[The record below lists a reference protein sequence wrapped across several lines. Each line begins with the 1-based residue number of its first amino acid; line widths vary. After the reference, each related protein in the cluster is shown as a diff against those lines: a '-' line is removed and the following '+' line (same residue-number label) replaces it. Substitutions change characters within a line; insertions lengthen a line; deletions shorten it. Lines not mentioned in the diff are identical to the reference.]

1 MAGNVPPPPA
11 FLPSPGEPTMPFEM
25 WMRMFNNYLLAAC
38 KTLSIR
44 SSVSAELDR
53 LLNAGVIERIDA
65 SPWVSPIVVTGRKTG
80 GIRMCADLPA
90 LRTAQTS
97 GNCRT
102 MSSKATLALLI
113 YGILMH
119 YSVYCSPVGLS
130 DPSFRFDSEFY
141 DEDGNSLSPLEFERE
156 DVEVRSAPDV
166 DDVFS
171 LFYPAQERT
180 ERHADGM
187 FNKAYRKALGQLS
200 ARKYLH
206 SLVAKR
212 VGVGKTF
219 DDSEEPL
226 SKRHSDGIFTDSY
239 SRYRKQMAV
248 KKYLAAVLGKSLE
261 DIGFHHI
268 LQDIDFDAL
277 PDGDE
282 IEAILGDWLKQFPP
296 VLPAL

>member
-1 MAGNVPPPPA
+1 
-11 FLPSPGEPTMPFEM
+11 
-25 WMRMFNNYLLAAC
+25 
-38 KTLSIR
+38 
-44 SSVSAELDR
+44 
-53 LLNAGVIERIDA
+53 
-65 SPWVSPIVVTGRKTG
+65 
-80 GIRMCADLPA
+80 
-90 LRTAQTS
+90 
-97 GNCRT
+97 
-102 MSSKATLALLI
+102 
-113 YGILMH
+113 MH

-130 DPSFRFDSEFY
+130 FPNLRFDSELY
-141 DEDGNSLSPLEFERE
+141 DEDGNPLSPVEFERE
-156 DVEVRSAPDV
+156 EVDVRSAPA

-171 LFYPAQERT
+171 LFYPEERT

-212 VGVGKTF
+212 VGGGKAF
-219 DDSEEPL
+219 EDSAEPL

-268 LQDIDFDAL
+268 LQDINFDAL
-277 PDGDE
+277 PDGE
-282 IEAILGDWLKQFPP
+282 EFEAILGDWLKQFSPMI
-296 VLPAL
+296 PAL